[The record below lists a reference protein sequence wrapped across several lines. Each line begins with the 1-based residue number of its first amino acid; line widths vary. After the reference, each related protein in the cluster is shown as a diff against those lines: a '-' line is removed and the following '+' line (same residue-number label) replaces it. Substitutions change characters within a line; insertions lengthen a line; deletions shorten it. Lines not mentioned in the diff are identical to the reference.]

1 MRNISTYKYILAAAH
16 DVTQQPRIR
25 FTKNCTSVAAVQRPG
40 QMAAV
45 VNKGQLAEDN
55 WRCKISTVAKSA
67 LNIWKV
73 RIMDK

>member
-1 MRNISTYKYILAAAH
+1 
-16 DVTQQPRIR
+16 
-25 FTKNCTSVAAVQRPG
+25 
-40 QMAAV
+40 MAAV